1 MIDKSEKV
9 RKLESWDDVIS
20 RLDRTQAQA
29 LELSENAHIVME
41 NMTGIIFSLG
51 ILRSRL
57 LALSASSSDF
67 EQQV

>member
-1 MIDKSEKV
+1 MNDKYGKV
-9 RKLESWDDVIS
+9 RELESWDEVIS
-20 RLDRTQAQA
+20 RFDRIQAQA
-29 LELSENAHIVME
+29 LALSENAHIVME

-57 LALSASSSDF
+57 LAFSASSSDF